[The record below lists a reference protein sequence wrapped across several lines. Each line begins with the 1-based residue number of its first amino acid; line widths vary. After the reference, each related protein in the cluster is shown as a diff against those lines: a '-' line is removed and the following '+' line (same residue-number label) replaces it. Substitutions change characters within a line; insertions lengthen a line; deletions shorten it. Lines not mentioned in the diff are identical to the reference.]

1 MAQRR
6 FHYDQA
12 FERYLRRRAV
22 PYVAVDEAKR
32 ALQRDDFSLAPD
44 GGVPEGD
51 RTNTISLK
59 SFDFVVY
66 SQTGPNLLVDVKGRK
81 HAGRSNKS
89 LDNWVTRADVDA
101 MDSWERVFGD
111 NFEAAFAFLYWCQ
124 QPPPDALFRDVFEW
138 AGRWYAVMAIK
149 LADYRQHIR
158 MRSPRW
164 GTVSVPAAEF
174 NRGAVPLAW
183 LL

>member
-12 FERYLRRRAV
+12 FEQYLRRRAV

-32 ALQRDDFSLAPD
+32 ALQRDGDYSC
-44 GGVPEGD
+44 GVDAGPGD
-51 RTNTISLK
+51 TVALK

-66 SQTGPNLLVDVKGRK
+66 SESGPNLLVDVKGRK

-101 MDSWERVFGD
+101 MDRWEGVFGED
-111 NFEAAFAFLYWCQ
+111 FEAAFAFLYWCQ

-158 MRSPRW
+158 MRSPSW
-164 GTVSVPAAEF
+164 GTVSVPAAVF